1 MPEEI
6 VLIQSLPVERD
17 ETGCW
22 THPAWPSTE
31 DELIPY
37 AWFTDRGLEVRERNF
52 EDDAPDELQA
62 AWFASGI
69 ADCTAWAPTRPAGDG
84 WFIFSI
90 HDTEDGPV
98 CVWVRYVPSLHREVD
113 AVAVGKEFCGACGD
127 GCGSCQVAE
136 ESPLVT
142 P

>member
-1 MPEEI
+1 MPEKT
-6 VLIQSLPVERD
+6 VLIQPLQVERD
-17 ETGCW
+17 ATGCW
-22 THPAWPSTE
+22 THPAWPSTD

-69 ADCTAWAPTRPAGDG
+69 ADCSAWAPTQPAGDG

-90 HDTEDGPV
+90 HDTEDGPL
-98 CVWVRYVPSLHREVD
+98 CVWVRQ
-113 AVAVGKEFCGACGD
+113 A
-127 GCGSCQVAE
+127 
-136 ESPLVT
+136 VT